1 MHLSKQSNAKWSEM
15 STKDPNY
22 AVKVEQAIAKK
33 YGKETVAN
41 PKSQWDDE
49 KEKEYLSQLKNS
61 FSPNT
66 ETEDLEKEEVYG
78 VFIPSKLLKEES
90 KRSCPVCNTYSFKSN
105 DDVYMT
111 KFECCFKCYIR
122 WVEGREDRWKT
133 GWRPN
138 K

>member
-1 MHLSKQSNAKWSEM
+1 MSN
-15 STKDPNY
+15 KDPNY

-33 YGKETVAN
+33 YGEEAVVN

-49 KEKEYLSQLKNS
+49 KEKEYLDQLKNAYMADAD
-61 FSPNT
+61 
-66 ETEDLEKEEVYG
+66 TEDLDKEDVYG

-90 KRSCPVCNTYSFKSN
+90 KRSCPVCNTYSFKSY

-111 KFECCFKCYIR
+111 KFECCRKCYTQ
-122 WVEGREDRWKT
+122 WVENREERWMK

>member
-1 MHLSKQSNAKWSEM
+1 MNK
-15 STKDPNY
+15 KDPNY

-33 YGKETVAN
+33 YGEETVAN
-41 PKSQWDDE
+41 PKSQWDNE
-49 KEKEYLSQLKNS
+49 KEKEYLGQLKDAYLADAD
-61 FSPNT
+61 
-66 ETEDLEKEEVYG
+66 TEDLDKEEVYG

-90 KRSCPVCNTYSFKSN
+90 KRSCPVCDTYSFKSN

-111 KFECCFKCYIR
+111 KFDCCQMCYIK
-122 WVEGREDRWKT
+122 WVEDREDRWTK

>member
-1 MHLSKQSNAKWSEM
+1 M
-15 STKDPNY
+15 SGKDPNY

-33 YGKETVAN
+33 YGDEAVIN

-49 KEKEYLSQLKNS
+49 KEKEYLEQLKDAYLADA
-61 FSPNT
+61 
-66 ETEDLEKEEVYG
+66 ETEDLDKEEIHG

-111 KFECCFKCYIR
+111 KFECCFTCYVK
-122 WVEGREDRWKT
+122 WVEDREERWAK

-138 K
+138 R

>member
-1 MHLSKQSNAKWSEM
+1 MSN
-15 STKDPNY
+15 KDPNY

-33 YGKETVAN
+33 YGEETVVN
-41 PKSQWDDE
+41 PKSQWNND
-49 KEKEYLSQLKNS
+49 KEKEYLDELKNAYLADAD
-61 FSPNT
+61 
-66 ETEDLEKEEVYG
+66 TEDLDKEEVYG

-111 KFECCFKCYIR
+111 KFDCCQMCYIK
-122 WVEGREDRWKT
+122 WVEDREDRWMK

>member
-1 MHLSKQSNAKWSEM
+1 MKN
-15 STKDPNY
+15 KDPNY

-33 YGKETVAN
+33 YGEETVVN

-49 KEKEYLSQLKNS
+49 KEKEYLEQLKDAYLADAD
-61 FSPNT
+61 
-66 ETEDLEKEEVYG
+66 TEDLDKEEIFG
-78 VFIPSKLLKEES
+78 VFIHSKLLKEES
-90 KRSCPVCNTYSFKSN
+90 KRSCPVCKTYSFKSN

-111 KFECCFKCYIR
+111 KYDCCEKCYIR
-122 WVEGREDRWKT
+122 WVEDREERWEK

>member
-1 MHLSKQSNAKWSEM
+1 MK
-15 STKDPNY
+15 TKDPNY

-41 PKSQWDDE
+41 PKSGWDGD
-49 KEKEYLSQLKNS
+49 KEKEYLQQLKDS
-61 FSPNT
+61 YSPDDD
-66 ETEDLEKEEVYG
+66 TEDLDKEEIFG

-90 KRSCPVCNTYSFKSN
+90 NRSCSTCSTYSFKSK

-111 KFECCFKCYIR
+111 KFDCCFKCYVQHI
-122 WVEGREDRWKT
+122 EGRENRWKN

>member
-1 MHLSKQSNAKWSEM
+1 M
-15 STKDPNY
+15 SIKDPNY

-33 YGKETVAN
+33 YGKETVVN

-49 KEKEYLSQLKNS
+49 KEKKYLDELKEVYYN
-61 FSPNT
+61 NVDK
-66 ETEDLEKEEVYG
+66 EDLDKEEVNG
-78 VFIPSKLLKEES
+78 VFIPKKLLKEES
-90 KRSCPVCNTYSFKSN
+90 NRSCSTCNTYSFKSK

-111 KFECCFKCYIR
+111 KFDCCFKCYVQY
-122 WVEGREDRWKT
+122 VEGREDRWKN

>member
-1 MHLSKQSNAKWSEM
+1 MRN
-15 STKDPNY
+15 KDPNY

-33 YGKETVAN
+33 YGDETVKN
-41 PKSQWDDE
+41 PKALWDDE
-49 KEKEYLSQLKNS
+49 KEQQYLDQLKES
-61 FSPNT
+61 YYVDQDPDYDKT
-66 ETEDLEKEEVYG
+66 EVDG

-90 KRSCPVCNTYSFKSN
+90 RRSCPVCNTYSFKSN

-111 KFECCFKCYIR
+111 KFECCYKCYIQ
-122 WVEGREDRWKT
+122 WVEGREERWKT

>member
-1 MHLSKQSNAKWSEM
+1 MNK
-15 STKDPNY
+15 KDPNY

-33 YGKETVAN
+33 YGDAAVVN
-41 PKSQWDDE
+41 PKSGWDDE
-49 KEKEYLSQLKNS
+49 KEKEYLEQLKDAYLADA
-61 FSPNT
+61 
-66 ETEDLEKEEVYG
+66 ETEDLDKEEIHG

-90 KRSCPVCNTYSFKSN
+90 KRSCTTCKTYSFKSK

-111 KFECCFKCYIR
+111 KFDCCWDCYIQF
-122 WVEGREDRWKT
+122 VEGREERWKK

>member
-1 MHLSKQSNAKWSEM
+1 M

-22 AVKVEQAIAKK
+22 AVKVEQAIAEK
-33 YGKETVAN
+33 YGEEAVVN
-41 PKSQWDDE
+41 PKSQWDEE
-49 KEKEYLSQLKNS
+49 KEKEYLGQLKDVYKVGMPS
-61 FSPNT
+61 
-66 ETEDLEKEEVYG
+66 EDFDKEEIHG

-90 KRSCPVCNTYSFKSN
+90 KRSCPVCNTYSFKSY

-111 KFECCFKCYIR
+111 KFECCRNCYIQ
-122 WVEGREDRWKT
+122 WIEHREDRWMK